1 MQLFY
6 PIRILSCYGL
16 YENSRTTLYEIFL
29 DNTNIFIFLYGDFM
43 PPWFDNLTAYL
54 LNHLYQF
61 YVNCDTKLYDCE
73 TNECIIFMKTFT
85 EVNELNSMSP
95 AI

>member
-1 MQLFY
+1 
-6 PIRILSCYGL
+6 
-16 YENSRTTLYEIFL
+16 
-29 DNTNIFIFLYGDFM
+29 M

>member
-1 MQLFY
+1 
-6 PIRILSCYGL
+6 
-16 YENSRTTLYEIFL
+16 
-29 DNTNIFIFLYGDFM
+29 M

-54 LNHLYQF
+54 LNHLDQF

-95 AI
+95 AILAAVHNTQKILYATVCTCSWVVMTLIMIHLTNNDTSDM